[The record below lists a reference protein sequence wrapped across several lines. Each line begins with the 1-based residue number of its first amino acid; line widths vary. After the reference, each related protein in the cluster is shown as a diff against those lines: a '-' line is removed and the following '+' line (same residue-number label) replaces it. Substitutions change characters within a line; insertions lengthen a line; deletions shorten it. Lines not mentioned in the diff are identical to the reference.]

1 MKIYNDE
8 KFPTSQEIEI
18 MNLEFEKLKE
28 LQNLQRANIN
38 NKVELEALKNNSF
51 NENET
56 NSFLKNKF

>member
-1 MKIYNDE
+1 MKMYNDE

-28 LQNLQRANIN
+28 LQNLQHANIN
-38 NKVELEALKNNSF
+38 NKVELETLKNNFF